1 MGKHRLKHIQSHT
14 HDAWKKKE
22 AQGRRNF
29 ILQKFTETKKL
40 HEYGWNEKQI
50 TMFWYLQLRTC
61 TVIPAEFAW
70 EGLWKWQKQ
79 IKFVRR
85 FFYAVSS
92 YSRLRGRKKVLS
104 SLEIYNFKF
113 VWMSENEIKELHLP
127 VFSSCFRNTS
137 TTKIKRS
144 FMKQKN
150 LPFLKDTHFFMVKML
165 ENLQGTFKI
174 KNCGND
180 KNLKLKTVDIH
191 NEIRWNRWIL
201 KIRKYVHDENK
212 ELQKGVFE
220 NIFRDNSSKNFIKNS
235 QENVLHKKI
244 LKLFFK
250 KIVPNSWNSP
260 NEFSRCSF
268 SATQTTLKAFLTC
281 RYISLNRQVSLFE
294 SEGRML

>member
-1 MGKHRLKHIQSHT
+1 MPSAAIQ
-14 HDAWKKKE
+14 
-22 AQGRRNF
+22 GF
-29 ILQKFTETKKL
+29 
-40 HEYGWNEKQI
+40 
-50 TMFWYLQLRTC
+50 
-61 TVIPAEFAW
+61 
-70 EGLWKWQKQ
+70 EGE
-79 IKFVRR
+79 
-85 FFYAVSS
+85 
-92 YSRLRGRKKVLS
+92 KKVLS

-212 ELQKGVFE
+212 KLQKVCLKTFLE
-220 NIFRDNSSKNFIKNS
+220 IIPRKTLS
-235 QENVLHKKI
+235 KI
-244 LKLFFK
+244 LKK
-250 KIVPNSWNSP
+250 MYSTKRSWNFFLRKLYQILETPRTNFLVALSQQLKPLWKLFSP
-260 NEFSRCSF
+260 ADIFPWIGRSRSLNQKVGCCNVTFLCDDANTTSGWVVIDFLHQQILKSSCISF
-268 SATQTTLKAFLTC
+268 MKTLWCNSKWKAFNL
-281 RYISLNRQVSLFE
+281 IFD
-294 SEGRML
+294 